1 MAARLFSGL
10 SVSNVKG
17 TIMNISDSPTR
28 VELFN
33 ERSRFVTKNA
43 KQEDTPT
50 LTLVDEKERNEAEY
64 HRRPDPLIQALM
76 DKLPKPNTTW
86 SLEERAKWL
95 RGGSGL
101 PLSLQSGLQRRH
113 CRCEA

>member
-1 MAARLFSGL
+1 
-10 SVSNVKG
+10 
-17 TIMNISDSPTR
+17 MNISDSPTR

-33 ERSRFVTKNA
+33 ERSRLVTKNA

-50 LTLVDEKERNEAEY
+50 LTLVDEKERTEAEY

-95 RGGSGL
+95 RAAAIIFNLVYSADAAVAK
-101 PLSLQSGLQRRH
+101 PEETAPETRNPPS
-113 CRCEA
+113 AA